1 MWFDILKNVKQS
13 SRQLIN
19 LDWDDETVP
28 EEEESDCLKKLK
40 EYYDKAKSHPYARK
54 VDEFSR
60 LTGSKGHFN
69 FIPIPEEVACAVIQR
84 IESAKR
90 DKTKLR
96 RNTMNIDGVEYLY
109 TVTYGV
115 FEPQSRPR
123 YQIFRVEVFYIAKGG
138 PDDDYY
144 EEGRKLRFATYS
156 RDLDADID
164 FRKT

>member
-1 MWFDILKNVKQS
+1 MWWDIIKNIKQS
-13 SRQLIN
+13 SRQMIN

-40 EYYDKAKSHPYARK
+40 EYYDKAKNHPYARK

-60 LTGSKGHFN
+60 VAIGGHFN
-69 FIPIPEEVACAVIQR
+69 FIPIPEEVACAVIKE
-84 IESAKR
+84 IESVKR
-90 DKTKLR
+90 DKTKLKR
-96 RNTMNIDGVEYLY
+96 HTMNIDGVEYFY
-109 TVTYGV
+109 RVTYGV
-115 FEPQSRPR
+115 FEPQSRPK
-123 YQIFRVEVFYIAKGG
+123 YQVFRVQVFYIAKGG

-144 EEGRKLRFATYS
+144 EEGRKLMFATYS